1 MPSLWFEASVT
12 DGDGHTERNP
22 VMKYAKRILSLS
34 LVAMMLIAA
43 VLPLTALLGVSAA
56 GNGAYPGFEPLYVLD
71 LTDPEENTGYANT
84 VGLSI
89 SQEDDHT
96 AFVAQNGDPGVW
108 LRTPECAVA
117 DLGYAVIEYRTTVAG
132 ASGQFYAGFNP
143 GPGIS
148 EATCITWQW
157 NADGE
162 WNRQVIDL
170 SNYRNTG
177 AKTFSLLRFDP
188 LQRFGG
194 DPVGNG
200 DTLEVKSIALFKT
213 EEEANNYSI
222 DAYHQYLKDLEA
234 EEEDRLE
241 KDEEAIKNSWQQ
253 PTYKDVDTSVLDN
266 VDGTLSM
273 KPSEDGKTMTIS
285 YLLNGETVSYTVPNS
300 NQYISGPLAGVDDL
314 GRTLYNQYDEAE
326 LHATLPETYPVGV
339 IPADGGT
346 QIGIFYFLWMG
357 EHGDYGVLDMEKI
370 IAAAGEDKA
379 GSTLTADWGPLN
391 AMHHFAE
398 PLFGYYYSN
407 DEWVIRKH
415 MELLSAA
422 GVDFLYFDV
431 TNARTYLHNVK
442 KIMQV
447 CHEMNEQGFD
457 APQITFYTHTNAAAV
472 VREVYNNIYSMN
484 IYPDTWYYVGGKPLI
499 IAPKSANI
507 DDFFTIKQDMWPFNE
522 PQENSW
528 PWIDMTWPPRVFED
542 EDGRMTTVS
551 VAQQSGA
558 GWFAASRLYGDR
570 TNRGRSYNGAFRKKN
585 GVYTLTTGNYRPLQQ
600 DPENS
605 YKYGYNIQ
613 SQFAQAYL
621 SDVDYILIAGWNEW
635 VAERQHHNFSGLN
648 LAEDAVVFIDTC
660 GVEFSRD
667 IEMTRG
673 YYFDSYYMQLIYNI
687 QTLKGAAPT
696 VVQDG
701 RKTINITGAFDQ
713 WDSVPVTYHDVK
725 GDAIERDA
733 MTFGKTPVK
742 DTSNRNDLVASKITL
757 DKENLY
763 FYIETAN
770 AIRKAEDDST
780 WMNIFLNIDNTVDEN
795 GKQNGWYGYDYII
808 NYERVDDFTTKV
820 AKCNTTDGSY
830 GFETVG
836 EASIHVNDNKMMISV
851 PLSTLGIDNYKEVY
865 FTFKLA
871 DSRTKITTMEQF
883 YTDGDVAPLGRT
895 NYVYQNYIPGVS
907 ISEPEPET
915 QPETTAPDTLPES
928 ETVGETVATTPEE
941 TVPETHATTVAETP
955 AETKTPDGEGCA
967 SVIGGAALLTATAV
981 AAGVLSRRKKRDD

>member
-1 MPSLWFEASVT
+1 
-12 DGDGHTERNP
+12 
-22 VMKYAKRILSLS
+22 MKYTKRLLS
-34 LVAMMLIAA
+34 LVLAA
-43 VLPLTALLGVSAA
+43 VLFVAALMPLAGIAA
-56 GNGAYPGFEPLYVLD
+56 KDGAYPGFEPLYVLD
-71 LTDPEENTGYANT
+71 LTDPEENTGYANI

-89 SQEDDHT
+89 TQEDGYT
-96 AFVAQNGDPGVW
+96 AFAAQNGDPGVW

-117 DLGYAVIEYRTTVAG
+117 DLGYAVIEYRTTVEG

-148 EATCITWQW
+148 EGTCITWAW
-157 NADGE
+157 NADGA

-170 SNYRNTG
+170 SLYRDTG
-177 AKTFSLLRFDP
+177 ADTFSLLRFDP

-194 DPVGNG
+194 TPVGEG
-200 DTLEVKSIALFKT
+200 DVLEVKSIALVKT
-213 EEEANNYSI
+213 EKEANEYSI
-222 DAYHQYLKDLEA
+222 DDYHQYLKDLAA
-234 EEEDRLE
+234 EEEDQLE
-241 KDEEAIKNSWQQ
+241 KDEEAIKNSWKQ
-253 PTYKDVDTSVLDN
+253 PTYTEVDTAGLDN
-266 VDGTLSM
+266 TNGSLSM
-273 KPSEDGKTMTIS
+273 TPSADGATMTIS
-285 YLLNGETVSYTVPNS
+285 YLLNGETVTYTVPN
-300 NQYISGPLAGVDDL
+300 NHRYTQGPLAGVDDL
-314 GRTLYNQYDEAE
+314 GRSLYNQYDKAT
-326 LHATLPETYPVGV
+326 LHATLPETYPVEV

-346 QIGIFYFLWMG
+346 QVGIFYFLWMG

-379 GSTLTADWGPLN
+379 GSTLTAGWGPLN

-398 PLFGYYYSN
+398 PLYGYYYSN
-407 DEWVIRKH
+407 DEYVIRKH
-415 MELLSAA
+415 MELLSNA
-422 GVDFLYFDV
+422 GVDFLYFDT

-472 VREVYNNIYSMN
+472 VREVYNNIYKMN
-484 IYPDTWYYVGGKPLI
+484 LYPDTWYYVGGKPLM

-507 DDFFTIKQDMWPFNE
+507 DDFFTIKQDMWPFDE
-522 PQENSW
+522 PKENSW
-528 PWIDMTWPPRVFED
+528 PWIDMTWPPRVLED

-570 TNRGRSYNGAFRKKN
+570 TNRGRSYDGAFRKKN
-585 GVYTLTTGNYRPLQQ
+585 GVYTLTSGNYRQLTK

-605 YKYGYNIQ
+605 YKYGHNIQ

-673 YYFDSYYMQLIYNI
+673 YYFDSYYMQLIYNL
-687 QTLKGAAPT
+687 QVLKGTAPT
-696 VVQDG
+696 IVQDG
-701 RKTINITGAFDQ
+701 RKTINLTGDFAQ
-713 WDSVPVTYHDVK
+713 WDDIPVTYHDVR

-742 DTSNRNDLVASKITL
+742 DTSARHDIVATKVTM

-763 FYIETAN
+763 FYVETAS
-770 AIRKAEDDST
+770 AIRKPDGKST
-780 WMNIFLNIDNTVDEN
+780 WMNIYLDVDDQVDEN
-795 GKQNGWYGYDYII
+795 GKQNGWYGYDYIL
-808 NYERVDDFTTKV
+808 NYEYVDDFTTRV

-836 EASIHVNDNKMMISV
+836 DASLRVSDNRMMVSV
-851 PLSTLGIDNYKEVY
+851 PLSTLGITDYKQVY
-865 FTFKLA
+865 LTFKIA
-871 DSRTKITTMEQF
+871 DSNTTITTMEQF
-883 YTDGDVAPLGRT
+883 YTDGDVSPLGRT
-895 NYVYQNYIPGVS
+895 NFVFQNYIPGVS
-907 ISEPEPET
+907 VAEVETETDTTPVTDPESDPVVTQPET
-915 QPETTAPDTLPES
+915 QPETQPVADS
-928 ETVGETVATTPEE
+928 ETEADTPSA
-941 TVPETHATTVAETP
+941 PETQ
-955 AETKTPDGEGCA
+955 TPDAGGCGSVLGCA
-967 SVIGGAALLTATAV
+967 AV
-981 AAGVLSRRKKRDD
+981 AAAAAMAAGAVGMRRRED

>member
-1 MPSLWFEASVT
+1 
-12 DGDGHTERNP
+12 
-22 VMKYAKRILSLS
+22 MKLTKRILTLA
-34 LVAMMLIAA
+34 LVAVMLMAA
-43 VLPLTALLGVSAA
+43 ALPLTALLGVSAA
-56 GNGAYPGFEPLYVLD
+56 DGAYPGFEPLYVLD
-71 LTDPEENTGYANT
+71 LTDPDEDTGYANM
-84 VGLSI
+84 VGISI
-89 SQEDDHT
+89 SQET
-96 AFVAQNGDPGVW
+96 GYTVFEAKNNDPGVW
-108 LRTPECAVA
+108 LRTPECAVS
-117 DLGYAVIEYRTTVAG
+117 DLGYAVIEYRTSVEG

-148 EATCITWQW
+148 EATCITWEW
-157 NADGE
+157 TADGE
-162 WNRQVIDL
+162 WHRQVIDL
-170 SNYRNTG
+170 SQYRNTG

-194 DPVGNG
+194 ALVGEG
-200 DTLEVKSIALFKT
+200 DKVDVKSIALVKT
-213 EEEANNYSI
+213 EKEAQEYSI
-222 DAYHQYLKDLEA
+222 DDYHQYLKDLEA
-234 EEEDRLE
+234 EEDDKLE
-241 KDEEAIKNSWQQ
+241 NEEEAVKKSWQQ
-253 PTYKDVDTSVLDN
+253 PAYKDVDASALDN

-273 KPSEDGKTMTIS
+273 TPSADGQTITIS
-285 YLLNGETVSYTVPNS
+285 YQLNGETVSYTVPNS
-300 NQYISGPLAGVDDL
+300 NQYTRGPLAGVDDL
-314 GRTLYNQYDEAE
+314 GRKLYNQYDEAE
-326 LHATLPETYPVGV
+326 LHSTLPDKYPVEV

-370 IAAAGEDKA
+370 IAEAGEDKA
-379 GSTLTADWGPLN
+379 GSTLTANWGPLN

-415 MELLSAA
+415 MELLSNA
-422 GVDFLYFDV
+422 GVDFLYFDT

-442 KIMQV
+442 KIMKV

-457 APQITFYTHTNAAAV
+457 APQITFYTHTNAAGV
-472 VREVYNNIYSMN
+472 VREVYNNIYKMN
-484 IYPDTWYYVGGKPLI
+484 FYPDTWYYVGGKPLI
-499 IAPKSANI
+499 IAPKAANI
-507 DDFFTIKQDMWPFNE
+507 DDFFTIKQDMWPFDE

-528 PWIDMTWPPRVFED
+528 PWIDMTWPPRIFED

-570 TNRGRSYNGAFRKKN
+570 TNRGRSYDGAFRKKN
-585 GVYTLTTGNYRPLQQ
+585 GEYTLVTGNYRQLQK
-600 DPENS
+600 DPDNS

-673 YYFDSYYMQLIYNI
+673 YYFDCYYMQLIYNI
-687 QTLKGAAPT
+687 QAIKGTAPT
-696 VVQDG
+696 LVQDG
-701 RKTINITGAFDQ
+701 RKTINVTGTFDQ
-713 WDSVPVTYHDVK
+713 WDAIPVTYRDVN

-733 MTFGKTPVK
+733 MTFGKNPVK
-742 DTSNRNDLVASKITL
+742 DTSNRNDIVSSKVTL

-780 WMNIFLNIDNTVDEN
+780 WMNIYLNIDNTVDEN

-836 EASIHVNDNKMMISV
+836 EASIHVNDNQMMISV

-865 FTFKLA
+865 FTFKIA
-871 DSRTKITTMEQF
+871 DSDTKITSMEQF

-895 NYVYQNYIPGVS
+895 NFVFQNYIPGVS

-915 QPETTAPDTLPES
+915 QPETTAPDTQPES
-928 ETVGETVATTPEE
+928 ETTPATTPEE
-941 TVPETHATTVAETP
+941 TIPETHATTVAETP
-955 AETKTPDGEGCA
+955 AETKDSDKGGCA
-967 SVIGGAALLTATAV
+967 SAIGGATLLASAAV
-981 AAGVLSRRKKRDD
+981 TVGILSRRKDED